1 MSATLSPHPFGRVVT
16 AMVTPFGADG
26 AVDLELTARLA
37 EHLVSHGSDGLVVC
51 GTTGE
56 SPTLSWDEQHDLL
69 RTVLRAVGD
78 RVPVLAG
85 TGSNCT
91 AEAVEATRKAADLG
105 AHGALVVVPYYNKPS
120 QQGLEAHFRAIAEA
134 APELPLMLYNIPGR
148 TGISL
153 DPATTARL
161 MDCPNLVAYKA
172 ASGTTEEVSA
182 LRLACGPRLA
192 IYSGDD
198 GLTLPMLSVGA
209 VGVVS
214 VGSHVAG
221 PEIRAMIEAYLNG
234 DGASALALH
243 DALIPLF
250 KALFATTNPI
260 PVKAA
265 LELNGWSVGAPRP
278 PLCPLSDEMK
288 RSLSNAMAALRQT

>member
-69 RTVLRAVGD
+69 QTVLGAVGD

-91 AEAVEATRKAADLG
+91 AEAVEATRKAAELG

-161 MDCPNLVAYKA
+161 MDCPNVVAYKA

-198 GLTLPMLSVGA
+198 GLTLPMLAVGA

-214 VGSHVAG
+214 VTSHVAG
-221 PEIRAMIEAYLNG
+221 LQLHRMIEHHLAG
-234 DGASALALH
+234 QPAEALELH
-243 DALIPLF
+243 EQLLPLMRG
-250 KALFATTNPI
+250 LFCTSNPT

-265 LELNGWSVGAPRP
+265 LELQGWPVGPPRAPLMNADRSVR
-278 PLCPLSDEMK
+278 D
-288 RSLSNAMAALRQT
+288 SLSALLAGLPPS

>member
-134 APELPLMLYNIPGR
+134 APELPLMFYNIPGR

-214 VGSHVAG
+214 VTSHVAG
-221 PEIRAMIEAYLNG
+221 SQLNRMIEHHLAG
-234 DGASALALH
+234 RPAEALELH
-243 DALIPLF
+243 EQLLPLMQG
-250 KALFATTNPI
+250 LFCTSNPT

-265 LELNGWSVGAPRP
+265 LELQGWPVGPPRAPLMNADRSVR
-278 PLCPLSDEMK
+278 D
-288 RSLSNAMAALRQT
+288 SLSALLAGLPPS